1 MNIEIG
7 TVYTANNKRKD
18 VCTVVDIHKTYNN
31 AGELVKT
38 RYVATHV
45 FMGQTVYDYD
55 VVATTIQRALF
66 IMTPKQLKQQKIDA
80 DKLAAQVLS
89 GLDKEVKYKS

>member
-7 TVYTANNKRKD
+7 TVYTDTSKRKD

-38 RYVATHV
+38 RYVATHL
-45 FMGQTVYDYD
+45 FCGQLVYDYD
-55 VVATTIQRALF
+55 VVATTIQRSLF
-66 IMTPKQLKQQKIDA
+66 NAK
-80 DKLAAQVLS
+80 
-89 GLDKEVKYKS
+89 